1 MAEKPRLPRWRSHKE
16 VEAAPIE
23 RMEPGKLPDSHV
35 RLYLAGGVH
44 VDVDRKVFARGMPVI
59 GDYFVRYADGYESW
73 SPRKAFEEGYGLI
86 GDEGIEAPGKLLD

>member
-1 MAEKPRLPRWRSHKE
+1 MRC
-16 VEAAPIE
+16 
-23 RMEPGKLPDSHV
+23 G
-35 RLYLAGGVH
+35 
-44 VDVDRKVFARGMPVI
+44 GMPVI